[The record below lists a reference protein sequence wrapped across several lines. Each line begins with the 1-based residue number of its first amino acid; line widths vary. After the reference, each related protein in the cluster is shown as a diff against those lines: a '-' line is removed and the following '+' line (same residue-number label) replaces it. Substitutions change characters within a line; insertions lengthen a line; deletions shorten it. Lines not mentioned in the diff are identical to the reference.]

1 MKKIGIITYHNHNN
15 YGTMLQAY
23 ALQTVIDDLGYEAEN
38 INFIPDTSLSKKEL
52 FFLRIKRLSVYVL
65 ERKKYITL
73 HNNQKNFDV
82 RNKEFAEFYQSNIK
96 TGKVYYKNS
105 DELMNNPPVYDG
117 YVVGSDQTWNPY
129 ASNGPLAFLL
139 PFVSESKKKGSYAP
153 SVAVATL
160 TDEQKERF
168 IKYLSDFSCLSCR
181 EEEGSELLEK
191 VLNREVTTVLDPTFL
206 LSKDKWTEVF
216 RDSDSNNNE
225 KYILTYFLG
234 EKKEHRY
241 FLKELSKKT
250 GLKIVSIPASYLEM
264 RDKEVDKEWV
274 GPSGFLQLI
283 KNAEIVCTDS
293 FHGTALSIV
302 FNKNFYSFCK
312 TADSTQTSE
321 NSRLYNVL
329 NQFELSDRMIGLQTE
344 VPDNLESID
353 YEKVNK
359 ILEKRKEESMD
370 YLTNMLRKITE

>member
-23 ALQTVIDDLGYEAEN
+23 ALQTLIDDLGYEAEN
-38 INFIPDTSLSKKEL
+38 INFIPDTSLSKSKL
-52 FFLRIKRLSVYVL
+52 FLLRIKRLYVYII

-73 HNNQKNFDV
+73 HNNQKNFNT
-82 RNKEFAEFYQSNIK
+82 RNEKFTEFYQRNIK
-96 TGKVYYKNS
+96 TGNMYYKNT
-105 DELMNNPPVYDG
+105 DELMSNPPIYDG

-153 SVAVATL
+153 SVAVSSL
-160 TDEQKERF
+160 TDEQKNRF
-168 IKYLSDFSCLSCR
+168 VKYLSDFNCLSCR
-181 EEEGSELLEK
+181 EEEGSKLLES

-206 LSKDKWTEVF
+206 LSRDKWAEVF
-216 RDSDSNNNE
+216 PDSDVNEE

-234 EKKEHRY
+234 EKKEHRS

-264 RDKEVDKEWV
+264 RDNEVEKKWV
-274 GPSGFLQLI
+274 GPSGFLQLLD
-283 KNAEIVCTDS
+283 KAEIVCTDS

-312 TADSTQTSE
+312 TADSTETSE

-329 NQFELSDRMIGLQTE
+329 NQFELFDRMINLQTE
-344 VPDNLESID
+344 VPDNLDDID
-353 YEKVNK
+353 YEAVNK
-359 ILEKRKEESMD
+359 ILEKRKNESMD
-370 YLTNMLRKITE
+370 YLINMLRSITE